1 MTEIFKSK
9 YTGDEIDHL
18 LGRAET
24 ALQPEDVEEKYSH
37 SNLDILNN
45 FTEVDG
51 ELYYKGRKVSLE
63 SLEE

>member
-9 YTGDEIDHL
+9 YTGDEIDNL
-18 LGRAET
+18 LGKAET
-24 ALQPEDVEEKYSH
+24 ALQPEDVEGNHSH